1 MSYQNF
7 AVEVTAL
14 PNGKYRVAIQSA
26 VGEASAELNN
36 PFTPQEIEGILQI
49 LSRERRVSRDEEA
62 RAVREFGTRLFTFL
76 FRSSGE
82 ISNAYFGSVLEAINS
97 DGVRIRMSIENAGA
111 LSTLPWELLRD
122 PSSDFLAL
130 SRRTPIVHYAQQL
143 NVRPPAAITMPLR
156 VLVMISAPAD
166 FPTLDVEGEWQRL
179 QEATVPLRESG
190 MIELERLDTATLI
203 ALQRKLRGEV
213 FHVFHYIGHSDYDAQ
228 SQQGLLVFENEND
241 NHKGQIITGMAL
253 SRELAEEST
262 IRLVVMN
269 SCHSANRPPADALSG
284 IASGLVARGISAVVA
299 MQFNISDGAAKAFA
313 EEFYRAISEMLP
325 LEAAMSEARRAIANR
340 VGNSEWATPLLYL
353 RAADGVLFQSETA
366 ATAISSSQRPAPPA
380 VADGR
385 LNNRTIAWGFLG
397 LAALALLLFV
407 VARALIPVPTPT
419 VVLEPTDTPTATAPP
434 VLGLPDLQIGRLR
447 TSPLNPAPGQIFIL
461 NITIT
466 NAGDAPSGAFRWAW
480 DASTTSP
487 VMQNSLFGDIE
498 NIAPGAS
505 KNISFPFSYGW
516 WGSYSSQLRV
526 DVTKAVE
533 ESDPL
538 NNSRFFEVE
547 LSRDPFEMDFS
558 LVPPSEPVEPP
569 QTFSENVFA
578 LWNLRFAAA
587 TTQTECVNAPL
598 TLFERETDVLLAI
611 SETNPACRTLPLT
624 ISVGRTGVSA
634 AVIEILPE
642 ANGSA
647 SFTYSGTSTQP
658 FFTSPS
664 IDVQAGQPIE
674 LRTDQNFPTSIR
686 RIEVSVPGQVVQLT
700 RLVLSAPAIG

>member
-26 VGEASAELNN
+26 VGEASAELDS
-36 PFTPQEIEGILQI
+36 PFTPQEIDGILQI

-62 RAVREFGTRLFTFL
+62 RATREFGTRLFTFL

-97 DGVRIRMSIENAGA
+97 DGVRIRLSIENAGV
-111 LSTLPWELLRD
+111 LSSLPWELLRD

-130 SRRTPIVHYAQQL
+130 SRRTPIVHYAHQL
-143 NVRPPAAITMPLR
+143 NVRPPAAIAMPLR

-179 QEATVPLRESG
+179 QEATAPLRESG

-203 ALQRKLRGEV
+203 ALQRKLRGEI

-241 NHKGQIITGMAL
+241 NHKGQIINGMAL

-262 IRLVVMN
+262 IRLVVLN

-284 IASGLVARGISAVVA
+284 IASGLVARGIPAVVA

-313 EEFYRAISEMLP
+313 EEFYRAISELLP

-366 ATAISSSQRPAPPA
+366 TTSISYSQRPAPPTLP
-380 VADGR
+380 DTR
-385 LNNRTIAWGFLG
+385 RNNRAIAWSFLG
-397 LAALALLLFV
+397 LAALALLLFA
-407 VARALIPVPTPT
+407 VARALIPIPTPT
-419 VVLEPTDTPTATAPP
+419 AILEPTHTPTATVPP
-434 VLGLPDLQIGRLR
+434 VIGLPDLQIGRLR

-466 NAGDAPSGAFRWAW
+466 NAGDAASGAFRWAW
-480 DASTTSP
+480 DASTTPP

-505 KNISFPFSYGW
+505 KSISFPFSYGW

-526 DVTKAVE
+526 DVAKAVD

-538 NNSRFFEVE
+538 NNARFFEVE
-547 LSRDPFEMDFS
+547 LSREPFEMDFS

-569 QTFSENVFA
+569 LTFSENVFEP
-578 LWNLRFAAA
+578 WNLRFAAT
-587 TTQTECVNAPL
+587 TTQTDCANAPL

-611 SETNPACRTLPLT
+611 SRDNPDCQTLPLT
-624 ISVGRTGVSA
+624 VFVGRSGLSA

-642 ANGSA
+642 ADGNA
-647 SFTYSGTSTQP
+647 FLNYFGTSTQSI
-658 FFTSPS
+658 FQSPP
-664 IDVQAGQPIE
+664 IPVRAGQPVE
-674 LRTDQNFPTSIR
+674 LRTDDVPNAVIR

-700 RLVLSAPAIG
+700 RLVLSAPNG